1 MMFTLDCNIKIKINQ
16 ILVFTAASFHQMN
29 ILNVSSVSFTKVL
42 PDLFDIFGHFGM
54 STRILNKV
62 L

>member
-1 MMFTLDCNIKIKINQ
+1 MFTLDCNIKIKINQ

-29 ILNVSSVSFTKVL
+29 ILNVSFTKVL
-42 PDLFDIFGHFGM
+42 PDLFGIFGHFGM